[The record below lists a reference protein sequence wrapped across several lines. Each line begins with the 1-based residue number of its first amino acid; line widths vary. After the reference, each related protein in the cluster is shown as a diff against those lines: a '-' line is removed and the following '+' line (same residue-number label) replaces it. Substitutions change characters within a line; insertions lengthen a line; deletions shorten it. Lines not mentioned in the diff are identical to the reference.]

1 MQPKFWNSPAFSM
14 TSAIAL
20 LGFNFWWL
28 GPWLA
33 QNQGEVAGNA
43 AYIAI
48 RVLVFVGLPLL
59 ISTRPETPRFRAIS
73 ALGAVAFTDQVLFKV
88 LFFWLDKRANPEA
101 WVDLDFRGFAMGTF
115 TSFILFCPILLGLG
129 ALGAATGR
137 KLIAKARPSA

>member
-1 MQPKFWNSPAFSM
+1 MQSKFWNSTLFAM
-14 TSAIAL
+14 VSALAL
-20 LGFNFWWL
+20 LGVNFWWL

-33 QNQGEVAGNA
+33 QNQGEVAGNV

-48 RVLVFVGLPLL
+48 RVLVFVGLPLV

-88 LFFWLDKRANPEA
+88 LFFWLDRQANPDA
-101 WVDLDFRGFAMGTF
+101 WTNLDFRGFAMGTF

-137 KLIAKARPSA
+137 KLIVRTRPSA